1 MIRLTTGNQTLLD
14 LWRGRRD
21 RHAVPRIGATTFIRD
36 PNIGRSICIQFKA
49 PDSSVRVAHAGG
61 NIERLIGI
69 DLTGMVISKIYSGSE
84 QDELSDMQRAK
95 FLHPMIIHSHSNT
108 NTLAGE
114 LIQLEMLQ
122 LPFINS
128 ATDEVIYVIGAF
140 EWTHANS
147 KSNLGGG
154 MKDRSLLSRTI
165 LDVRTLKPVENE
177 FTFPPVK
184 GVKKL
189 SAVSAEKMKRSDS
202 DEQAERI
209 EL

>member
-21 RHAVPRIGATTFIRD
+21 RHAVPRIGATAFIRD

-84 QDELSDMQRAK
+84 QDELGDMQRAK
-95 FLHPMIIHSHSNT
+95 FLHPMVIHSHSNT

-114 LIQLEMLQ
+114 MIQLEMLQ
-122 LPFINS
+122 LPFINQ
-128 ATDEVIYVIGAF
+128 ATEDVIYVIGAF
-140 EWTHANS
+140 EWTHSNS
-147 KSNLGGG
+147 RSNLGGG

-165 LDVRTLKPVENE
+165 LDVKTLKPYDNE
-177 FTFPPVK
+177 FTFPPVE

-189 SAVSAEKMKRSDS
+189 KAVSAQEINNSGAHD
-202 DEQAERI
+202 DGDRI

>member
-122 LPFINS
+122 LPFINQ
-128 ATDEVIYVIGAF
+128 ATEEVIYVIGAF

-165 LDVRTLKPVENE
+165 LDVKTLKPVENE

-189 SAVSAEKMKRSDS
+189 RAVPVQEINKSD
-202 DEQAERI
+202 DHGDTDRI

>member
-14 LWRGRRD
+14 IWRGRRD

-36 PNIGRSICIQFKA
+36 PNIGKSICIQFKS
-49 PDSSVRVAHAGG
+49 PDGSVRVAHAGG

-69 DLTGMVISKIYSGSE
+69 DLTGMVVSKVFNGSE
-84 QDELSDMQRAK
+84 QDELADMQRAK
-95 FLHPMIIHSHSNT
+95 FLHPMVIHSHSNT

-114 LIQLEMLQ
+114 MIQLEMLQ
-122 LPFINS
+122 LPFINQ
-128 ATDEVIYVIGAF
+128 ATEDVIYVIGAF

-147 KSNLGGG
+147 RSNLGGA

-165 LDVRTLKPVENE
+165 LDIKTLKPVENE

-184 GVKKL
+184 GAQKL
-189 SAVSAEKMKRSDS
+189 KAVSAQEVNRAGNHED
-202 DEQAERI
+202 AERV